1 MRLIAMIAALA
12 ALTAPALAQDYSNY
26 SEDALRAE
34 LARIAECHVLAYP
47 NAGLPNAFGEYDE
60 TPDETAAF
68 IADWAQSGLINIA
81 GGCCGTTP
89 AHIAA
94 IARDARAGAPRK
106 RDDRPRAMR
115 LSGLEPFELA

>member
-1 MRLIAMIAALA
+1 M
-12 ALTAPALAQDYSNY
+12 
-26 SEDALRAE
+26 
-34 LARIAECHVLAYP
+34 
-47 NAGLPNAFGEYDE
+47 PNAFGEYDE

-94 IARDARAGAPRK
+94 IARDAKSGQPRPPRDRAG
-106 RDDRPRAMR
+106 AMR